1 MEYFPRAGRL
11 AQGQCRSSEPRPAE
25 GDVGIE
31 NGRTAVLGG
40 YVARCENCAHTLIAC
55 NACRNRHCPKCQRA
69 SPKAWLAARQA
80 ASIQG
85 PKKGLGRLKAYKHL
99 PVLKAVLA
107 AHAGKHALSKNI
119 ERQANAA

>member
-1 MEYFPRAGRL
+1 MPGGAIGRDGLDACSPLMVRPMFSLDSRRGGRAP
-11 AQGQCRSSEPRPAE
+11 CRAPGTP
-25 GDVGIE
+25 
-31 NGRTAVLGG
+31 
-40 YVARCENCAHTLIAC
+40 
-55 NACRNRHCPKCQRA
+55 
-69 SPKAWLAARQA
+69 AARHA
-80 ASIQG
+80 ASMEG

>member
-1 MEYFPRAGRL
+1 MPA
-11 AQGQCRSSEPRPAE
+11 AIAIVRS
-25 GDVGIE
+25 
-31 NGRTAVLGG
+31 
-40 YVARCENCAHTLIAC
+40 
-55 NACRNRHCPKCQRA
+55 A
-69 SPKAWLAARQA
+69 SALPPKAWLAARQA

-119 ERQANAA
+119 ERRAKAA